1 MKQET
6 IAVTTYGAPDAA
18 SLKQDERS
26 VLFAALLE
34 RIGEL
39 NKEEQQNVSSSKNI
53 L

>member
-1 MKQET
+1 MKQEDIT
-6 IAVTTYGAPDAA
+6 VTTYGAPDAA
-18 SLKQDERS
+18 SLKRDERS

-39 NKEEQQNVSSSKNI
+39 NKEEQNVSSSKNI

>member
-6 IAVTTYGAPDAA
+6 IAVTTYGAPNAA

-39 NKEEQQNVSSSKNI
+39 NKEEQNVSSSKNI

>member
-1 MKQET
+1 MKQEDIT
-6 IAVTTYGAPDAA
+6 VTTYGAPNAA

-39 NKEEQQNVSSSKNI
+39 NKEEQNVSSSKNI

>member
-6 IAVTTYGAPDAA
+6 ITVTTYGAPDAA
-18 SLKQDERS
+18 SLKQDERN

>member
-1 MKQET
+1 MKQEDIT
-6 IAVTTYGAPDAA
+6 VTTYGAPDAA

-39 NKEEQQNVSSSKNI
+39 NKEEQNVSSSKNI

>member
-1 MKQET
+1 MKQVNIT
-6 IAVTTYGAPDAA
+6 VTTYGAPDSA

-39 NKEEQQNVSSSKNI
+39 NKEEQNVSSSKNI

>member
-1 MKQET
+1 MKQENIT
-6 IAVTTYGAPDAA
+6 VTTYGAPNAA

-39 NKEEQQNVSSSKNI
+39 NKEEQNVSSSKNI

>member
-39 NKEEQQNVSSSKNI
+39 NKEEQNVSSSKNI